1 MVQYGGYIMAISRE
15 NQYKD
20 LNLIIKKKGNK
31 VLERFREEI
40 FAGIKNPE
48 LILILEEVK
57 SYWRDTFRPALTQ
70 LSCEA
75 VGGQSGIA
83 EDAGLVFALAA
94 AGAGIHDDIVDK
106 SSNKHFKKTIH
117 GLCGIDKTL
126 IVGDLLI
133 SKAWTIINRIL
144 RRVGQPVKI
153 ADIIEI
159 YGQCSINMC
168 EAEIMEILCR
178 KKLDTD
184 LEFYKEILW
193 NLNADMQGCA
203 KIGAILGNGSD
214 KEIQNLSDIGRIL
227 GFLFAVRTDIK
238 DSLNIEGNILH
249 RLKYESIPL
258 PILFS
263 AQTSKERKNEIK
275 SIIQKKNIP
284 ISDIRKVLETCFD
297 TEAFLYVDNLAKEAS
312 EEAMSKL
319 YAIQPSLA
327 RDLLQQIIEKS
338 YRYISELS
346 NLAF

>member
-1 MVQYGGYIMAISRE
+1 MATSRE
-15 NQYKD
+15 KQYND

-40 FAGIKNPE
+40 FTGIKNPE

-75 VGGQSGIA
+75 IGGQAEIA

-106 SSNKHFKKTIH
+106 SPNKHFKKTIH
-117 GLCGIDKTL
+117 GLYGIDKTL
-126 IVGDLLI
+126 ITGDLLI
-133 SKAWTIINRIL
+133 NKAWEIVNRIL
-144 RRVGQPVKI
+144 RKVGQPVKI

-159 YGQCSINMC
+159 YGQCSVNMC
-168 EAEIMEILCR
+168 EAEIMEISCR

-193 NLNADMQGCA
+193 NLNADMEGCA
-203 KIGAILGNGSD
+203 KIGAILGTGSD

-227 GFLFAVRTDIK
+227 GFLFAVRADIK
-238 DSLNIEGNILH
+238 DSLNVEGNILH
-249 RLKYESIPL
+249 RLKYESVPL
-258 PILFS
+258 PILFA

-275 SIIQKKNIP
+275 YILQKKDIP
-284 ISDIRKVLETCFD
+284 VSDIRPILEACFETD
-297 TEAFLYVDNLAKEAS
+297 AFLYVDNLAKEAS
-312 EEAMSKL
+312 EEAVNKL
-319 YAIQPSLA
+319 YAIQSSLA
-327 RDLLQQIIEKS
+327 RDVLQQIIEKS

>member
-1 MVQYGGYIMAISRE
+1 MAISRE
-15 NQYKD
+15 KQYHD

-48 LILILEEVK
+48 LISILEEVK

-75 VGGQSGIA
+75 VGGQAEIA
-83 EDAGLVFALAA
+83 EDAGLVFSLAA

-106 SSNKHFKKTIH
+106 ASNKHFKKTIH

-133 SKAWTIINRIL
+133 SKAWTTVNRIL
-144 RRVGQPVKI
+144 RKIGQPVKI
-153 ADIIEI
+153 AEIIEI
-159 YGQCSINMC
+159 YGQCSVKMC

-178 KKLDTD
+178 KKLDTN

-193 NLNADMQGCA
+193 NLNADMEGCA

-214 KEIQNLSDIGRIL
+214 KEAKNLSDIGRIM
-227 GFLFAVRTDIK
+227 GFLFAVRTDIT

-258 PILFS
+258 PILFA
-263 AQTSKERKNEIK
+263 AQTSKESKNAIKHVIRKK
-275 SIIQKKNIP
+275 DIP
-284 ISDIRKVLETCFD
+284 ISDIRKVLETCFE
-297 TEAFLYVDNLAKEAS
+297 TEAFSYVDNLAKAAS
-312 EEAMSKL
+312 EVAMSKL
-319 YAIQPSLA
+319 CVIQPSLA
-327 RDLLQQIIEKS
+327 RDLFQQLIEKS
-338 YRYISELS
+338 YKYISELS

>member
-1 MVQYGGYIMAISRE
+1 MATSRE
-15 NQYKD
+15 KQYND

-40 FAGIKNPE
+40 FTGIKNPE

-75 VGGQSGIA
+75 IGGQAEIA

-106 SSNKHFKKTIH
+106 SPNKHFKKTIH
-117 GLCGIDKTL
+117 GLYGIDKTL
-126 IVGDLLI
+126 ITGDLLI
-133 SKAWTIINRIL
+133 NKAWEIVNRIL
-144 RRVGQPVKI
+144 RKVGQPVKI

-159 YGQCSINMC
+159 YGQCSVNMC
-168 EAEIMEILCR
+168 EAEIMEISCR

-193 NLNADMQGCA
+193 NLNADMEGCA

-227 GFLFAVRTDIK
+227 GFLFAVRADIK
-238 DSLNIEGNILH
+238 DSLNVEGNILH
-249 RLKYESIPL
+249 RLKYESVPL
-258 PILFS
+258 PILFA

-275 SIIQKKNIP
+275 YILQKKDIP
-284 ISDIRKVLETCFD
+284 VSDIRPILEACFETD
-297 TEAFLYVDNLAKEAS
+297 AFLYVDNLAKEAS
-312 EEAMSKL
+312 EEAVNKL
-319 YAIQPSLA
+319 YAIQSSLA
-327 RDLLQQIIEKS
+327 RDVLQQIIEKS